1 MTPRPAGVTACM
13 ACIKKCME
21 WLTDY
26 AFVYIAIYGISF
38 IEAGLEVKDL
48 VVSKGLDAIAQA
60 ISRRSPAD
68 HRRPSLARIS
78 PRLTRPS
85 PPSRRPRSSRPS
97 YTSAR
102 RAAYRPRGP

>member
-1 MTPRPAGVTACM
+1 M

-60 ISRRSPAD
+60 HKKD
-68 HRRPSLARIS
+68 
-78 PRLTRPS
+78 
-85 PPSRRPRSSRPS
+85 
-97 YTSAR
+97 
-102 RAAYRPRGP
+102 AASIQAWAKGDRNDGELK